1 LRQSARWVLCGS
13 SHQEELDLKFFKA
26 VLTYVLAFI
35 ACMFV
40 VGTALQSW
48 PAGMQML
55 FAFGVPGFV
64 VWWRS
69 ARKSLLKGPSMRARI
84 RRSRTVLV
92 R

>member
-1 LRQSARWVLCGS
+1 LPASPARPLAAKRPLGIVRKQSPRGIGL
-13 SHQEELDLKFFKA
+13 EIFKA

-40 VGTALQSW
+40 VATALQSW

-69 ARKSLLKGPSMRARI
+69 AQKAF
-84 RRSRTVLV
+84 
-92 R
+92 

>member
-1 LRQSARWVLCGS
+1 
-13 SHQEELDLKFFKA
+13 
-26 VLTYVLAFI
+26 LTYVLAFI

-40 VGTALQSW
+40 VATALQSW

-69 ARKSLLKGPSMRARI
+69 AQKAF
-84 RRSRTVLV
+84 
-92 R
+92 